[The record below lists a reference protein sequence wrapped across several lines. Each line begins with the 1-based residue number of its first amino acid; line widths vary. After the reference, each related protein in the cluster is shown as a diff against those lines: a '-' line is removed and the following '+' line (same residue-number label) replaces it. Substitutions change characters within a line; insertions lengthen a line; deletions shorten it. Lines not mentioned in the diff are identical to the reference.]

1 MTLDDD
7 EAAANAPI
15 ECQRRP
21 TRRYRLIECST
32 LMHALLLT
40 DYLNLEIADVPEPAI
55 GPDDVLV
62 RVRACGICGSDV
74 HGWDGSSGRRRPP
87 LIMGHEAAGEV
98 ARVGS
103 GVTDL
108 APGARVTF
116 DSTVY
121 CGRCAFCLSG
131 DVNLC
136 DDRQVV
142 GVAPPEY
149 TRNGA
154 FAEFVAVPRRIV
166 YRLPDAFPFEHA
178 ALIEA
183 VSIGVHAVSITP
195 VKLGDTAVIV
205 GAGMIG
211 SVTLQAARSA
221 GCTRIIAVDVEG
233 AKLDRARSIGATD
246 VINPTTTDVA
256 EAVRAM
262 TGGRGADVAFECV
275 GYTAPVTTA
284 IQSVRKG
291 GVVTLVGNL
300 APNIEMPLQH
310 VVTRQIRLQGSC
322 ASNGEYPPCI
332 DLMTRGIVQVAPL
345 ISAIAPLAEGASWF
359 RRLYAHE
366 PGLGKVV
373 LCP

>member
-1 MTLDDD
+1 M
-7 EAAANAPI
+7 
-15 ECQRRP
+15 R
-21 TRRYRLIECST
+21 
-32 LMHALLLT
+32 ALLLT
-40 DYLNLEIADVPEPAI
+40 DYMHLEVADVPDPVI

-74 HGWDGSSGRRRPP
+74 HGFDGSSGRRHPP

-98 ARVGS
+98 ARAGAN
-103 GVTDL
+103 VTDL
-108 APGARVTF
+108 EPGARVTF

-121 CGRCAFCLSG
+121 CGRCAFCLRG

-149 TRNGA
+149 TRHGA
-154 FAEFVAVPRRIV
+154 FAEYVAVPRRIV
-166 YRLPDAFPFEHA
+166 YRLPDTFPFEHA

-183 VSIGVHAVSITP
+183 VSIGVHAVAITP
-195 VKLGDTAVIV
+195 VRLGDTAVVV
-205 GAGMIG
+205 GVGMIG
-211 SVTLQAARSA
+211 SVTLQAARAA
-221 GCTRIIAVDVEG
+221 GCARIIAVDVED
-233 AKLDRARSIGATD
+233 AKLERARTIGATD
-246 VINPTTTDVA
+246 VINPTSTDVA
-256 EAVRAM
+256 AAVRAM

-275 GYTAPVTTA
+275 GYTEPVATA
-284 IQSVRKG
+284 IHAVRKG
-291 GVVTLVGNL
+291 GMVTLVGNL
-300 APNIEMPLQH
+300 APNIDIPLQY

-322 ASNGEYPPCI
+322 ASNGEYPQCI

-345 ISAIAPLAEGASWF
+345 ISAVAPLSEGASWF